1 MKPFPSGLG
10 VALVTPFQDNG
21 EVDFDA
27 LDLLVDYVTAGGV
40 DYLVALG
47 TTAETPTLF
56 PDERKAVLNR
66 IRRRNGGRLP
76 LVAGMGGNNTAAVV
90 QALQEFDLE
99 GVSAVLSVTPYYN
112 KPSQAG
118 LYAHYRAIAEA
129 SPVPV
134 LMYNVPGR
142 TGVNMQAET
151 TLRLARD
158 AENIIG
164 IKEAG
169 GDMKQIAALTAGKP
183 DGFHVISGDDN
194 HALGLIGLGG
204 DGLISVEANVCPRQM
219 AEMIAAALAHE
230 EDYAEE
236 VWQRIAPLGEALFA
250 EGNPAGVK
258 AALASLG
265 ILRNRLRLPLVGV
278 SEGLYARISQLMRE
292 LNAPAK

>member
-21 EVDFDA
+21 DVDFDA

-56 PDERKAVLNR
+56 PDERKAVLDR
-66 IRRRNGGRLP
+66 IRRRNAGRLP
-76 LVAGMGGNNTAAVV
+76 LVAGLGGNNTAAVV
-90 QALQEFDLE
+90 RALGEFDLE

-151 TLRLARD
+151 TLRLAREV
-158 AENIIG
+158 ENILG
-164 IKEAG
+164 IKEAC
-169 GDMKQIAALTAGKP
+169 GDMKQIAALTAGRSE
-183 DGFHVISGDDN
+183 GFHVLSGDDN
-194 HALGLIGLGG
+194 HALGLIALGG
-204 DGLISVEANVCPRQM
+204 DGLISVAANVCPKQVS
-219 AEMIAAALAHE
+219 EMIAAAMAHE
-230 EDYAEE
+230 ADYAEQ
-236 VWQRIAPLGEALFA
+236 VWQP
-250 EGNPAGVK
+250 
-258 AALASLG
+258 LASLG

-292 LNAPAK
+292 LNAPGK